1 MKLTSE
7 ESTNLTENEFDGEN
21 LLQMDVKM
29 LKECGFEETTSQKI
43 VEAVEKR
50 KKEESVLSLK

>member
-7 ESTNLTENEFDGEN
+7 ESTNLHENEFDGEN

-29 LKECGFEETTSQKI
+29 LKECGFEETTSKNI

-50 KKEESVLSLK
+50 KKEESVLSFK